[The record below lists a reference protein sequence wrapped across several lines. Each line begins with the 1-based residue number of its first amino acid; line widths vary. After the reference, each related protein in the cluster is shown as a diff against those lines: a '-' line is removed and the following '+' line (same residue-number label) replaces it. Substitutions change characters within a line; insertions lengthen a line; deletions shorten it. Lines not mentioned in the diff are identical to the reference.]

1 MSDDVERWIAAGIYD
16 PAAPD
21 SDDHLRVLR
30 YSAEHGI
37 TDDELIRR
45 AAEGTVGR
53 AVVDQVLAVDRR
65 YSLADASARTGL
77 PPDILTRVWLA
88 LGFPQPPDEG
98 PVFNDDDL
106 ELLGAFNFLL
116 EMFGLDAGLQFTRVM
131 GSSISRIGDA
141 AVSSFLVNVEGPLMT
156 DGAGNYDRAVAAAV
170 AADQA
175 QALPDLFGGLYRRH
189 FELAVER
196 SRVTQDDKTF
206 GTFHL
211 TVGFCDLVGYTQWS
225 RELSA
230 TDLGAAVNAFE
241 QEAHELITRAGGRLI
256 KSVGDA
262 VLFSTPTPGTA
273 AAIALDLTDFVATHP
288 ALTSLRSGLASGEVL
303 SRDGDLYGS
312 VVNIAARS

>member
-1 MSDDVERWIAAGIYD
+1 M
-16 PAAPD
+16 
-21 SDDHLRVLR
+21 
-30 YSAEHGI
+30 
-37 TDDELIRR
+37 
-45 AAEGTVGR
+45 
-53 AVVDQVLAVDRR
+53 
-65 YSLADASARTGL
+65 
-77 PPDILTRVWLA
+77 
-88 LGFPQPPDEG
+88 
-98 PVFNDDDL
+98 
-106 ELLGAFNFLL
+106 
-116 EMFGLDAGLQFTRVM
+116 
-131 GSSISRIGDA
+131 DA

-156 DGAGNYDRAVAAAV
+156 DGAGNYERAVTAAV
-170 AADQA
+170 SADQA

-196 SRVTQDDKTF
+196 SRVTQDDKSF

-262 VLFSTPTPGTA
+262 VLFSTPAPGTA

-312 VVNIAARS
+312 VVNIAARVVKEIDPGTVVSDRPIEGFTSSPIGVAELRGVGEPTELFVIDRGR